1 MLIFI
6 EGGAKSG
13 KTSFAEHFIQQRPGG
28 RKVYLAAADP
38 QDAEMSR
45 RIDSHQCKRQKARE
59 PWVTIEQPYDLIQ
72 CLDQVHAGDH
82 VLLDCLTTWLSNE
95 IFSSGSWHIQA
106 GPAFMLEA
114 LSNLQKK
121 SATLLVVSSDISH
134 QSAVHPDM
142 VQFLKVQGRLSSQIV
157 KRADLAGMINYGC
170 LRPMKGEW
178 Q

>member
-13 KTSFAEHFIQQRPGG
+13 KTSFAEHFIQQRQGN

-38 QDAEMSR
+38 QDAEMIR
-45 RIDSHQCKRQKARE
+45 RINSHQCKRQNARE
-59 PWVTIEQPYDLIQ
+59 QWVTIEQPFDLMQ
-72 CLDQVHAGDH
+72 CIEQVQAGDH

-95 IFSSGSWHIQA
+95 MFSSGSWHVQT
-106 GPAFMLEA
+106 GPALMLEA
-114 LSNLQKK
+114 LLNLQKK
-121 SATLLVVSSDISH
+121 TATLLVVSSDISH
-134 QSAVHPDM
+134 QSAGHPDM
-142 VQFLKVQGRLSSQIV
+142 IQFLKVQGRLSSQIV
-157 KRADLAGMINYGC
+157 KRADLAGMVNYGC